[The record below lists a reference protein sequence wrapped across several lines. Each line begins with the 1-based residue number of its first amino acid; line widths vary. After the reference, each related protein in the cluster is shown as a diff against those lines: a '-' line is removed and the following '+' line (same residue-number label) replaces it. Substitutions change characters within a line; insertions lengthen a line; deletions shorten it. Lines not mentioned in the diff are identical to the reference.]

1 MYRTTSAAIAAL
13 AFVATLV
20 ISPLTAQAQSFPG
33 DTTGG
38 PTWNRPVEG
47 APPTPP
53 TSGVGT
59 AVPYETISFT
69 VDVSG
74 PYAFNS
80 IAAAIPV
87 DPWDNYAFL
96 YQNSFNPTDQFTNV
110 IVGNDDFPNI
120 GTAGFSSINLTAGTT
135 YIFVSTGFANDD
147 FGPYLLEIGGP
158 GTASVP
164 EPTTLVA
171 AAGLGLVAL
180 RRRRA

>member
-1 MYRTTSAAIAAL
+1 MLRNISSVVGAFAL
-13 AFVATLV
+13 LATLAV
-20 ISPLTAQAQSFPG
+20 SSNTAQAQSFPG

-38 PTWNRPVEG
+38 PTWNRPLAG
-47 APPTPP
+47 NPPIPP

-59 AVPYETISFT
+59 AVPYETLTFT
-69 VDVSG
+69 VTASG

-80 IAAAIPV
+80 IAA
-87 DPWDNYAFL
+87 DFGNGPWDNYAFL
-96 YQNSFNPTDQFTNV
+96 YHTSFNPTDQFTNV

-120 GTAGFSSINLTAGTT
+120 GTAGFSSVNLTAGTP

-158 GTASVP
+158 GTAVVP
-164 EPTTLVA
+164 EPATLA
-171 AAGLGLVAL
+171 AVAGLSLVAL